1 MLRRKRTKRT
11 LILTGALGAGALLAI
26 GVALWPG
33 PSAAPPVT
41 AAEVP
46 GGVAPQPE
54 PPAAAPAIGETRD
67 AAVEPATAD
76 LPVVCAA
83 LEEDQRSP
91 PTRECMAALEARF
104 LPRPASRAILPVS
117 PPLVWSDVFQGT
129 AAKIEAV
136 DAALADAAC
145 DVPEGGIRPELGGR
159 CAARAMAALH
169 VLRQVCSMDGM
180 RGVDPHFSLSPKGF
194 DLGALDLAVWDRVD
208 RVFYRTNVDA
218 EGRGRALER
227 WSERAP
233 DQEAWAAGKRRLD
246 DLYHRTA
253 WKRARCRASTPTL
266 EWMGGER
273 WEGLLARAARLG
285 DAFALA
291 HHLGDAAHAAKLAE
305 IDAPQGHL
313 HLASLELRNIRDA
326 WREEDSEA
334 GWSVFKEHLDDR
346 IRLLRLAGIDCGDCA
361 MEDVN
366 KAFHT
371 YRYHFRQCAKVKC
384 ANLEAMRELDAAL
397 GRPYEALSST
407 RSTRSLPHRRRAE
420 AVALKYA
427 LAVEALAR
435 AAGVEVDSNLL
446 RHLADADAPTLL
458 TAEEVEQVR
467 GEAARLVAAV
477 GSPA

>member
-26 GVALWPG
+26 GVALWLG

-54 PPAAAPAIGETRD
+54 PLAAAPAIGETHD

-83 LEEDQRSP
+83 LEADQRSP
-91 PTRECMAALEARF
+91 PTRECMDALEARF
-104 LPRPASRAILPVS
+104 LPRPASRAILPIT
-117 PPLVWSDVFQGT
+117 PPLVWSDVFQGV
-129 AAKIEAV
+129 AAKVEAV

-218 EGRGRALER
+218 AGRGRALER

-253 WKRARCRASTPTL
+253 WKRARCRASAPML

-291 HHLGDAAHAAKLAE
+291 HHLGDAAHAEKLAE

-313 HLASLELRNIRDA
+313 HLASLELRNVRDA

-334 GWSVFKEHLDDR
+334 GWSVFKEQLDDR

-467 GEAARLVAAV
+467 GEAARLVAAI